1 MQKPRAGIVFLEC
14 DGEVAVCR
22 EGCDVSTRRV
32 GEVQGAGIE
41 VENPGGLADDP
52 EIVAVEMDWVVEA
65 DSAAVLDHV
74 DCPLVTG
81 IDLLP

>member
-1 MQKPRAGIVFLEC
+1 
-14 DGEVAVCR
+14 
-22 EGCDVSTRRV
+22 
-32 GEVQGAGIE
+32 
-41 VENPGGLADDP
+41 
-52 EIVAVEMDWVVEA
+52 VEMDWVVEA

>member
-1 MQKPRAGIVFLEC
+1 
-14 DGEVAVCR
+14 VAVQVDR
-22 EGCDVSTRRV
+22 
-32 GEVQGAGIE
+32 
-41 VENPGGLADDP
+41 
-52 EIVAVEMDWVVEA
+52 MVEA